1 MNVLYDY
8 LPINS
13 LEKLNLLLKNLSIKI
28 KITKNRKTKYGDFKF
43 NNGNSI
49 ISINKTSN
57 KYRFLITLIHEIA
70 HFLAY
75 SDFGYKI
82 KPNGNEWK
90 NKYKKIM
97 KPFLHSSIFPPK
109 LLLLLKN
116 HMVKPTASTDSDSE
130 LSIEIKKHDIN
141 LNSKFIFELMVGD
154 IFKFNLKNYQI
165 LKKIVKKYECLN
177 LNTNKKYLFS
187 PHVQVSLINVCN
199 D

>member
-8 LPINS
+8 VPINS
-13 LEKLNLLLKNLSIKI
+13 LEKLNLLLKNLSVKI
-28 KITKNRKTKYGDFKF
+28 EITQNRKTKYGDFKF
-43 NNGNSI
+43 NNGNSK
-49 ISINKTSN
+49 ISVNKTSN

-70 HFLAY
+70 HFLTY
-75 SDFGYKI
+75 SDFRYKI
-82 KPNGNEWK
+82 KPHGDEWK

-116 HMVKPTASTDSDSE
+116 HMEKPTASTDSDSE

-165 LKKIVKKYECLN
+165 LKKRVKKYECLN
-177 LNTNKKYLFS
+177 LTTNKKYLFS
-187 PHVQVSLINVCN
+187 PHVQVSLINV
-199 D
+199 

>member
-8 LPINS
+8 VPINS
-13 LEKLNLLLKNLSIKI
+13 LEKLNLLLKNLSVKI
-28 KITKNRKTKYGDFKF
+28 EITKNRKTKYGDFKF
-43 NNGNSI
+43 DNGNSK
-49 ISINKTSN
+49 ISVNKTSN

-70 HFLAY
+70 HFLSY

-82 KPNGNEWK
+82 KPHGDEWK

-116 HMVKPTASTDSDSE
+116 HMEKPTASTDSDSE

-165 LKKIVKKYECLN
+165 LKKRVKKYECLN
-177 LNTNKKYLFS
+177 LTTNKKYLFS
-187 PHVQVSLINVCN
+187 THVQVSLINV
-199 D
+199 

>member
-8 LPINS
+8 VPINS
-13 LEKLNLLLKNLSIKI
+13 LENLNLLLKNLSVEIE
-28 KITKNRKTKYGDFKF
+28 ITKNRKTKYGDFKF
-43 NNGNSI
+43 NNGNSK

-70 HFLAY
+70 HFLSY

-82 KPNGNEWK
+82 KPHGNEWK

-109 LLLLLKN
+109 LLLLLKK
-116 HMVKPTASTDSDSE
+116 HMAKPKASSDSDSE
-130 LSIEIKKHDIN
+130 LSIEIKKYDIN
-141 LNSKFIFELMVGD
+141 LNSKFIFELIVGD
-154 IFKFNLKNYQI
+154 IFMFNLKNYQI
-165 LKKIVKKYECLN
+165 LKKRVKKYECLN

-187 PHVQVSLINVCN
+187 PHVQVSLINVQN